1 MVHRWQWRWYRGG
14 KVKDIE
20 LGEEEPVWAIQT
32 ERVAF
37 RCGGCGGK
45 GIVFGQERWRQEECL
60 GRKGGGRKSVWAGKV
75 MEGVSVWAEE

>member
-14 KVKDIE
+14 KVKDTE

-37 RCGGCGGK
+37 TLRWVRRKRNSVWAGK
-45 GIVFGQERWRQEECL
+45 VEAGRVFGQERWRQEECL
-60 GRKGGGRKSVWAGKV
+60 GRKGGGRCQRMG
-75 MEGVSVWAEE
+75 

>member
-20 LGEEEPVWAIQT
+20 LGEEEPVWATQT

-45 GIVFGQERWRQEECL
+45 GIVFGQERRWQE
-60 GRKGGGRKSVWAGKV
+60 
-75 MEGVSVWAEE
+75 